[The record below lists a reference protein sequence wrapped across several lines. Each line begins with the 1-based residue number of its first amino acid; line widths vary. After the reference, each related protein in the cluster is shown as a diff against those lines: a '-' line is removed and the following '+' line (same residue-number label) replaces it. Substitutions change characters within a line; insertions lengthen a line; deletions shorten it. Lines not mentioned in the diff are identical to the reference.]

1 VELPEIHNNYRL
13 SAFPGLSPEMFL
25 AKVCNESLPLPELEC
40 PGNLVHLPA
49 TWMGGVGSSIPIDD
63 EDYADFINQRQG
75 CKTGMP
81 VMVIT
86 EKPSYE
92 DIECGVAL
100 SPASEAGTFMRNE
113 LEAAGINLND
123 VIVTHGARF
132 ALPAHLKSLKPQ
144 HLKVNSTYMLA
155 DIQACKP
162 KVIIVCGAKML
173 SHLFGDKTKLDTVRG
188 DILDLDLSKHF
199 ENGHKCKV
207 IATVSHLGFMSG
219 YSDIAVFRSELKRAV
234 GVLND
239 VVIEKP
245 KVEEYLVLDTADA
258 VEALCDR
265 LIQEKPKRIVFDTEF
280 GNDVAREEYRYTLS
294 VQLAWGKGR
303 AAFIK
308 LRDQVEQAPYDVE
321 VPYGKP
327 NKDGVR
333 KTKTKTIHPENKC
346 GVKFLSD
353 ADERRIW
360 IALTKLFLTKEIQIG
375 GQHMRVDVEE
385 FARNGASIDRRI
397 ADGFDIMLVHYLL
410 HGDDSHGLDH
420 LVREYLPEV
429 GAYWRELEEWL
440 SGNGR
445 KARLQFGYRDVPLPI
460 LIPYGLRDADYSWQV
475 AELLEKE
482 LDRFPKLKHLYYN
495 TTAWASLHLLDVE
508 RHGLLID
515 DERRM
520 ELREEY
526 YPVYCELLDKLRK
539 AINWPTFEPTAKGD
553 MAYLLFNR
561 HVYKDRDKAKAKCP
575 EGAVLFDCE
584 PLYNTDK
591 YPKAWELVVAD
602 GQEAYSTPSTEVD
615 AIIAL
620 THEHPDNSSLV
631 LLRHISVLGKMLS
644 SCLKPITLN
653 DFGVPV
659 DGNGFAENIRN
670 DGRVTSHFSQLTATG
685 RYTSKKTNL
694 QTWVKKQE
702 AAVFEA
708 LVYHKFGLPIKEYE
722 RRAFNGDPD
731 KGLPRYEGPDRIEVD
746 DQIHQTKF
754 KSCVTA
760 PEGYVLIEVD
770 FKNAEIRSWAFCSGD
785 TNLIKVISQN
795 RDIHSEVAAVNFKLP
810 EAEDLPR
817 LLKQLDEG
825 KKDEYKKWVEAFK
838 KNHDSLR
845 VVAKAVLFGLIYGR
859 GPAALAREIGAQG
872 VATTKDECQL
882 LINYIAKMYPVA
894 WKWLQGNAD
903 FAVEH
908 EYLENAFG
916 ARRYFPGI
924 RKLSAKHQAA
934 VRREAMN
941 SNLQGLVAYLLA
953 QAGKNFYRFKY
964 MTDAGKNIDFKVIL
978 PIHDAFLIE
987 CKIEDV
993 EKCKAVIK
1001 LCMSTANKIP
1011 GTDHYL
1017 DVDIEVAK
1025 RWSEKEDKKA
1035 A

>member
-1 VELPEIHNNYRL
+1 MELPELHNEYRL
-13 SAFPGLSPEMFL
+13 SAFPELSPEAFL
-25 AKVCNESLPLPELEC
+25 AKVCREALPLPEVEC
-40 PGNLVHLPA
+40 PGNPIHLPV
-49 TWMGGVGSSIPIDD
+49 TWMGSGSRLPLDDD
-63 EDYADFINQRQG
+63 EYADFLEQRQG
-75 CKTGMP
+75 WKTGMP
-81 VMVIT
+81 VMVIVQN
-86 EKPSYE
+86 PSYE
-92 DIECGVAL
+92 DVESGIGL
-100 SPASEAGTFMRNE
+100 SPASEVGSFMRNE
-113 LEAAGINLND
+113 LEKAGVDLND
-123 VIVTHGARF
+123 VMVTHGARF
-132 ALPAHLKSLKPQ
+132 ALPAHLKSLKSQ
-144 HLKVNSTYMLA
+144 HLKASSGYMLA

-162 KVIIVCGAKML
+162 KVVIVCGAKML
-173 SHLFGDKTKLDTVRG
+173 PYLFGSKAKLDSVRG
-188 DILDLDLSKHF
+188 DVLDLDLSPHF
-199 ENGHKCKV
+199 ENGHRCKV
-207 IATVSHLGFMSG
+207 IATVSPAGFLSG
-219 YSDIAVFRSELKRAV
+219 YSDIEVFRSELKRAV

-239 VVIEKP
+239 VVVAKP
-245 KVEEYLVLDTADA
+245 VPEEYLVLDTADG

-265 LIQEKPKRIVFDTEF
+265 LIAEKPKRLVFDTEF

-294 VQLAWGKGR
+294 VQLAWGKGK

-308 LRDQVEQAPYDVE
+308 LRDQVEQKPYDVE

-327 NKDGVR
+327 NKEGVR
-333 KTKTKTIHPENKC
+333 KTKTKTIYPEPKC

-353 ADERRIW
+353 ADEKRIW
-360 IALTKLFLTKEIQIG
+360 IALTKLFLTKEIQIS
-375 GQHMRVDVEE
+375 GQHMRVDTEE
-385 FARNGASIDRRI
+385 FARNGAYIDLRI
-397 ADGFDIMLVHYLL
+397 ADGFDTMLVHYLM

-440 SGNGR
+440 SANQR
-445 KARLQFGYRDVPLPI
+445 KKRLQFGYRDVPLPI
-460 LIPYGLRDADYSWQV
+460 LTLYGLRDADYSWQV
-475 AELLEKE
+475 AEILEKE

-495 TTAWASLHLLDVE
+495 TTTWASLHLLDVE

-526 YPVYCELLDKLRK
+526 HPIYEELLDKLRA
-539 AINWPTFEPTAKGD
+539 AISWSSFEPTSKD
-553 MAYLLFNR
+553 DVAYLLFNR
-561 HVYKDRDKAKAKCP
+561 HVYKGRDKAKGSCP
-575 EGAVLFDCE
+575 PEAVLFNCK

-591 YPKAWELVVAD
+591 YPKSWELVEAD
-602 GQEAYSTPSTEVD
+602 GQQAYTTPSTEVD
-615 AIIAL
+615 VIVAL
-620 THEHPDNSSLV
+620 AQEDPENKSLV

-653 DFGVPV
+653 EFGVPK

-708 LVYHKFGLPIKEYE
+708 LVYHKFGITAKEYE
-722 RRAFNGDPD
+722 RRAFNGND
-731 KGLPRYEGPDRIEVD
+731 KGKPAYAGPDRIEKA

-754 KSCVTA
+754 KSCVMA
-760 PEGYVLIEVD
+760 PKGYVLIEVD

-810 EAEDLPR
+810 EAEVLPR

-825 KKDEYKKWVEAFK
+825 KRDEYDRWVADFK
-838 KNHDSLR
+838 KNHDNLR
-845 VVAKAVLFGLIYGR
+845 VVAKSVLFGLIYGR
-859 GPAALAREIGAQG
+859 GPSALAREIGAQG
-872 VATTKDECQL
+872 VPTTKDECIA
-882 LINYIAKMYPVA
+882 LINQISKMFPTA
-894 WKWLQGNAD
+894 WDWLQGNAA
-903 FAVEH
+903 FAIEH

-924 RKLSAKHQAA
+924 RKLSQKHQAA

-964 MTDAGKNIDFKVIL
+964 MTEVGKTLDFKVIL

-987 CKIEDV
+987 CREDQV
-993 EKCKAVIK
+993 EQCKAVIRT
-1001 LCMSTANKIP
+1001 CMSLMNKIP

-1017 DVDIEVAK
+1017 DVDIEVAT
-1025 RWSEKEDKKA
+1025 RWSEKEKKA

>member
-1 VELPEIHNNYRL
+1 MELPELHNDYRL
-13 SAFPGLSPEMFL
+13 SAFPELNPSAFM
-25 AKVCNESLPLPELEC
+25 AKVGHEALPLPEQDC
-40 PGNLVHLPA
+40 PGNPIHLPV
-49 TWMGGVGSSIPIDD
+49 TWMGSTGSIALDD
-63 EDYADFINQRQG
+63 TDFAAELRQRQG
-75 CKTGMP
+75 WKTGMR
-81 VMVIT
+81 VMVIVQN
-86 EKPSYE
+86 PCYA
-92 DIECGVAL
+92 DIESGMGL
-100 SPASEAGTFMRNE
+100 SPASEGGAFMRNE
-113 LEAAGINLND
+113 LESAGIDLDD
-123 VIVTHGARF
+123 VMVTHGARF
-132 ALPAHLKSLKPQ
+132 SLPPHLKSLKSQ
-144 HLKVNSTYMLA
+144 HMKVNSAYMLA

-162 KVIIVCGAKML
+162 EVVIVCGAKML
-173 SHLFGDKTKLDTVRG
+173 PYLFGPKTKLDSVRG
-188 DILDLDLSKHF
+188 DVLDLDLSNHF

-207 IATVSHLGFMSG
+207 IPTVSHLGFLG
-219 YSDIAVFRSELKRAV
+219 GHSDIEVFRSELRRAV
-234 GVLND
+234 DVLHGRQAP
-239 VVIEKP
+239 KP
-245 KVEEYLVLDTADA
+245 VAEEYLVIDTADD
-258 VEALCDR
+258 VEKLCER
-265 LIQEKPKRIVFDTEF
+265 LIQEKPKRLVFDTEF

-294 VQLAWGKGR
+294 VQLAWGKGK

-308 LRDQVEQAPYDVE
+308 LRDQVEQKPYDIE
-321 VPYGKP
+321 VPYGKA

-333 KTKTKTIHPENKC
+333 KTKTKTITPGPKC
-346 GVKFLSD
+346 GVKFHSD
-353 ADERRIW
+353 EDERRIW
-360 IALTKLFLTKEIQIG
+360 KSLQRLFLAPDIQIG

-385 FARNGASIDRRI
+385 FARNGAPIDMRI
-397 ADGFDIMLVHYLL
+397 ADGFDVMLVHYLM

-420 LVREYLPEV
+420 LVRQYLPEA

-440 SGNGR
+440 SSNER
-445 KARLQFGYRDVPLPI
+445 KSRLQFGYRDIPLNI
-460 LIPYGLRDADYSWQV
+460 LIPYGLKDADYTWRIAEILE
-475 AELLEKE
+475 AELEK
-482 LDRFPKLKHLYYN
+482 LPKLKNLYYN

-515 DERRM
+515 EERRM
-520 ELREEY
+520 ALREEY
-526 YPVYCELLDKLRK
+526 LPIYEDLLGQLRA
-539 AINWPTFEPTAKGD
+539 AINWPGFEPTAKAD
-553 MAYLLFNR
+553 VAYLLFNK
-561 HVYKDRDKAKAKCP
+561 HEYKDRDKAKAKCP
-575 EGAVLFDCE
+575 DGAILFDCA

-591 YPKAWELVVAD
+591 YPKAWELIED
-602 GQEAYSTPSTEVD
+602 EGQQSYSTPSTEVD
-615 AIIAL
+615 VIMAL
-620 THEHPDNSSLV
+620 AQDDPDNKSLI

-653 DFGVPV
+653 EFGVPQ
-659 DGNGFAENIRN
+659 DGSGFAENIRN

-708 LVYHKFGLPIKEYE
+708 LVYHKFGITLKEYE
-722 RRAFNGDPD
+722 RRAFNGDPK
-731 KGLPRYEGPDRIEVD
+731 KGKPAYAGPDRIEKA

-754 KSCVTA
+754 KSCVMA
-760 PEGYVLIEVD
+760 PPGYVLIEVD

-810 EAEDLPR
+810 EAEVLPK

-825 KKDEYKKWVEAFK
+825 KRDEYDKWVADFK
-838 KNHDSLR
+838 KNHDALR

-872 VATTKDECQL
+872 VPTTRDECQA
-882 LINYIAKMYPVA
+882 LINQIAGMFPTA

-903 FAVEH
+903 FAIEH

-916 ARRYFPGI
+916 ANRYFPGI
-924 RKLSAKHQAA
+924 RSLSAKHQAA

-964 MTDAGKNIDFKVIL
+964 MTEIGRKIDFKVIL

-987 CKIEDV
+987 CREDQV
-993 EKCKAVIK
+993 EECKAIIK
-1001 LCMSTANKIP
+1001 TCMSLMNKIP
-1011 GTDHYL
+1011 GTDYYL